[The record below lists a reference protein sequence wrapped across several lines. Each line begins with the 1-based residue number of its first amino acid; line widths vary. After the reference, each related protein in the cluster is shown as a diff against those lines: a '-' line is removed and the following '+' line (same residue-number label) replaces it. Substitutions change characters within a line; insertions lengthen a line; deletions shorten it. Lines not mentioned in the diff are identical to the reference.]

1 MTRTHQERG
10 RERYEDDLIRIFHS
24 WAQAVS
30 DYSSNRQRTAEIR
43 VELSRYQTGSRDELG
58 GEHLVVFH
66 SYKVQYLYLKDM
78 AMKISR
84 KREKG

>member
-1 MTRTHQERG
+1 M
-10 RERYEDDLIRIFHS
+10 L
-24 WAQAVS
+24 

-58 GEHLVVFH
+58 GEHLVVLFH
-66 SYKVQYLYLKDM
+66 SYKVQYLYLKDV

-84 KREKG
+84 KREKGKKGKRSLEAVNSPESD